1 MKKPN
6 LNSPFEGAAPASAPE
21 PEPPRNPS
29 RPGGLAR
36 ARVSAP
42 EGQASPFPGIS
53 PHLYS
58 PRARVRTW
66 FIEPAGMFNKTD
78 AGTQIN
84 ATVATYISEQVYN
97 LMRARFPLASRYLY
111 IHDFSESAGY
121 DTQGR
126 QILSQ
131 WALRVRSQI
140 ENVIVITPPTNSIFH
155 MGLDTVALLLR
166 MSGIPFEIA
175 ANMEEVR
182 ARHPIKPSND
192 NVP

>member
-1 MKKPN
+1 MKKPSP
-6 LNSPFEGAAPASAPE
+6 NSPLEGAE

-29 RPGGLAR
+29 RPGGLGR
-36 ARVSAP
+36 GRIVAP
-42 EGQASPFPGIS
+42 EGQTSPFPGIS

-58 PRARVRTW
+58 QRARVRTW

-84 ATVATYISEQVYN
+84 AAVATYISEQVYN

-111 IHDFSESAGY
+111 IHDFSDSAGY

-182 ARHPIKPSND
+182 ARHPIKPVSD
-192 NVP
+192 TAL